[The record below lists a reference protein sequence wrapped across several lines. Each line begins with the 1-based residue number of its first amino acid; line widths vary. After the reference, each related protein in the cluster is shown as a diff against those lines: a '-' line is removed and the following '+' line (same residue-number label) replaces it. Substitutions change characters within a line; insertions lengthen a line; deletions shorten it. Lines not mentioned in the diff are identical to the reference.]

1 MRFIKNQGLDK
12 EIIHCNKRGSV
23 ILGICGGLQM
33 LGKTIRDPHS
43 LESQEKEISG
53 LGLLD
58 LETTLSPDKIT
69 RQTKHITC
77 NSPVFNE
84 GLTVKGYEIHMGRT
98 ILKEKHAQLFANS
111 ASPETGFASI
121 DGGVIATYLH
131 GFLDNDE
138 FRMHFLNHVRKRRG
152 IPAETNTLNYA
163 ALRIEQLDKLAK
175 IISDHIDIRTV
186 YEFMNLEMV
195 KV

>member
-1 MRFIKNQGLDK
+1 MRFIKNQGLDN
-12 EIIHCNKRGSV
+12 EIIHCSERGTV

-43 LESQEKEISG
+43 IESQEKEISG

-69 RQTKHITC
+69 RQTKHITR

-98 ILKEKHAQLFANS
+98 ILKGKHAQLFANG
-111 ASPETGFASI
+111 AAPEAGLASI

-131 GFLDNDE
+131 GFLDDDE
-138 FRMHFLNHVRKRRG
+138 FRLNFLNHVRKRRG
-152 IPAETNTLNYA
+152 MPTETNTFNYA

-175 IISDHIDIRTV
+175 IISDHIDIRRV